1 MTDCSGL
8 GGVELSRILAGRAH
22 APVVYFARM
31 GGGNVK
37 IGTSTNLKGR
47 MQSFYLS
54 LEDVVLVVPG
64 GAGVEDAYHER
75 FASSQIK
82 GDGRRELFRL
92 DGELLGFLSSQRAS
106 AMREAGSLEPGLLT
120 TLRRACDEEVLLCS
134 LDAAR
139 KAAQRHGF
147 PEVQGWDKST
157 ALYDREDLMEYQA
170 GKVRVSR

>member
-8 GGVELSRILAGRAH
+8 GGVELSRILTGREH
-22 APVVYFARM
+22 APVVYFARL
-31 GGGNVK
+31 GDNVK

-47 MQSFYLS
+47 MRSFYLS
-54 LEDVVLVVPG
+54 LEDVLLVVPG
-64 GAGVEDAYHER
+64 GADVEDAYHKQ
-75 FASSQIK
+75 FASSQVN

-92 DGELLGFLSSQRAS
+92 SGELLRFLSSLRAV
-106 AMREAGSLEPGLLT
+106 AMHEAGALEPGLLT
-120 TLRRACDEEVLLCS
+120 TLRRACDEDVLLCS

-170 GKVRVSR
+170 GKVRGSR